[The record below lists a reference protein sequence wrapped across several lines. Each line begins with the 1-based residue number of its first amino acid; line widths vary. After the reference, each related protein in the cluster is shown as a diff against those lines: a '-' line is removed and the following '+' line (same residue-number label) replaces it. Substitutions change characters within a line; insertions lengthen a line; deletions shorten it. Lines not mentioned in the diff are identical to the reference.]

1 LERFVMANQAAAN
14 PSRTTHGDPARADD
28 RRPFGIE
35 LTPDKWWVAL
45 ILGLLFIAGG
55 LYMVLNAVAASI
67 ATTILFGAILAVG
80 GVFQIVH
87 TLWQPTW
94 WDRVLSIVNG
104 LLYAGSGVLLL
115 LNPLAGSLGL
125 TLAFAALFVVAGVLR
140 FVLAYRLWE
149 RAGWLLVLSGLIAI
163 ATGVIIFLGWPWSG
177 LVVPGLM
184 LGIDMAFHGSW
195 WLALGFALRRE
206 RPALGAARP
215 ARA

>member
-1 LERFVMANQAAAN
+1 MANINPAAAN
-14 PSRTTHGDPARADD
+14 PSRTTHGDPARAED
-28 RRPFGIE
+28 RPFGID

-80 GVFQIVH
+80 GVFQIAH
-87 TLWQPTW
+87 AFWQPTW
-94 WDRVLSIVNG
+94 RDRVLSIVIG

-115 LNPLAGSLGL
+115 LNPLAGSLAL
-125 TLAFAALFVVAGVLR
+125 TLTFAALFVVGGVLR
-140 FVLAYRLWE
+140 FVLAYRLWG